1 MFWAWLRVN
10 LTRTAKWLW
19 VGHKTFIFMPKN
31 TNSITIWRTT
41 ISIFA
46 CKMRHNARQ
55 NDNNGFLRKKWSKWS
70 ENARDHGKT
79 TPLSAGGPFQ
89 SRANMRHVLVWCEP
103 QLKAPILL
111 FYRGKCNQ
119 KRKQKCKRQIELF
132 IIFYLNF
139 IWVRKNVMNDV
150 DK

>member
-1 MFWAWLRVN
+1 
-10 LTRTAKWLW
+10 
-19 VGHKTFIFMPKN
+19 MPKN

-55 NDNNGFLRKKWSKWS
+55 SDNNGFLRKKWSKWS
-70 ENARDHGKT
+70 ENARDHGKNNSSFSQWT
-79 TPLSAGGPFQ
+79 LSITRKLEKC
-89 SRANMRHVLVWCEP
+89 SWCEP

-119 KRKQKCKRQIELF
+119 KRKQKCIRQIELF
-132 IIFYLNF
+132 IIFYSNF

-150 DK
+150 DKQGANNVYVYSGFHLITLLFV

>member
-10 LTRTAKWLW
+10 LTRTARWLW
-19 VGHKTFIFMPKN
+19 EGHKTYLCPW
-31 TNSITIWRTT
+31 TQTILLFGEQKSPFLPVKCAT
-41 ISIFA
+41 
-46 CKMRHNARQ
+46 MR
-55 NDNNGFLRKKWSKWS
+55 DSDKNGFLRKKWSKWS

-119 KRKQKCKRQIELF
+119 KRKQKCIRQKQLLF
-132 IIFYLNF
+132 IIFYSNF